1 MRFKKYKCVY
11 IYTQY
16 INETHICSRKI
27 YILMM
32 QQSRKEIGHRM
43 SFTYIYAYDPNSEIF
58 TPFIWRFFFGTLYIL
73 TNIYIYTNT
82 FHHSCYYKYFHK
94 TEHSIGGEGVKI

>member
-32 QQSRKEIGHRM
+32 HQSRKEIGHRM

-73 TNIYIYTNT
+73 TNIYIYIQTYSTIAVIINI
-82 FHHSCYYKYFHK
+82 FIKQ
-94 TEHSIGGEGVKI
+94 SIILGEGG